1 MNLLE
6 VKNLSVRFS
15 PAGRP
20 VVDAVQGISFAIKP
34 KQTLALVGESGSGK
48 SVSAFS
54 ILRLLPYPM
63 ASHPSGEII
72 FDKQDL
78 LKLSD
83 SNIRKIRGRRV
94 GMIFQEPMT
103 ALNPLHTIEKQI
115 SETIRLHLGFSKSKT
130 LERVKE
136 LLDLVEFHEGVKRLG
151 AYPHELS
158 GGQRQRVMIAMALAC
173 NPDLLIADEPTT
185 ALDVTIQAGIIKLLQ
200 NLQADLGMSMLLI
213 SHDLG
218 MVKHLAHN
226 VAVMHNGKIVES
238 GGVDDVFKNSQHD
251 YTKRLIDAEP
261 KGSPPLVPEGSKE
274 QLKVDSIKVVFE
286 NKPLFSFKKLKPKV
300 AVDGI
305 SFSLNQGETLGVVGE
320 SGSGKSTLAYAILR
334 LIGSSGTVVF
344 QGKQLP
350 SGLKKMLPWRKD
362 LQIIFQDPFGSLN
375 PRFSI
380 LDVVCEGLRVH
391 ATNLSAKEM
400 HLAASKALERVGLS
414 GAFLERYPHELSGG
428 QRQRVAIARALVL
441 KPKLVILDEPTSALD
456 RSIQSDILDLLRKL
470 QSDYGLSYVF
480 ISHDLKVI
488 KAMAHRVI
496 VMRDGKIIEQNTAE
510 HIFSTPQNDYTKN
523 LLNSCF
529 W

>member
-6 VKNLSVRFS
+6 VKNLSVRFA
-15 PAGRP
+15 PMGRP
-20 VVDAVQGISFAIKP
+20 VVDAVQGISFAIQP

-54 ILRLLPYPM
+54 ILRLLLYPM

-72 FDKQDL
+72 FGNKDL
-78 LKLSD
+78 LKIPD
-83 SNIRKIRGRRV
+83 SGIRQIRGRRI

-115 SETIRLHLGFSKSKT
+115 AETIQLHLGFSKTKT

-136 LLDLVEFHEGVKRLG
+136 LLDLVEFSEGAKRLG

-185 ALDVTIQAGIIKLLQ
+185 ALDVTIQAAIVKLLQ
-200 NLQADLGMSMLLI
+200 KLQAELGMSMLLI

-218 MVKHLAHN
+218 MVRHLAHN
-226 VAVMHNGKIVES
+226 VAVMYNGKIVES
-238 GGVDDVFKNSQHD
+238 GEVDDVFKNPQHD
-251 YTKRLIDAEP
+251 YTKRLINAEP
-261 KGSPPLVPEGSKE
+261 KGVPPSIPHGSKE
-274 QLKVDSIKVVFE
+274 QLKIDDIRVAFE
-286 NKPLFSFKKLKPKV
+286 RKPLFSFKKLSAKV
-300 AVDGI
+300 AVDHI
-305 SFSLNQGETLGVVGE
+305 SFVLNQGETLGVVGE

-334 LIGSSGTVVF
+334 LIGSSGRVVF
-344 QGKQLP
+344 QGQELP
-350 SGLKKMLPWRKD
+350 KGLKKMLPWRKD

-391 ATNLSAKEM
+391 AKNLSAKEM
-400 HLAASKALERVGLS
+400 RSLAAYALEQVGLNS
-414 GAFLERYPHELSGG
+414 TFLERFPHELSGG

-456 RSIQSDILDLLRKL
+456 RSIQLDILDLLRQL
-470 QSDYGLSYVF
+470 QRDYGLSYIF
-480 ISHDLKVI
+480 ISHDLKVV
-488 KAMAHRVI
+488 KVMAHRVI
-496 VMRDGKIIEQNTAE
+496 VMRDGKIVEENTAE
-510 HIFSTPQNDYTKN
+510 HLFSNPQNPYTQN

>member
-1 MNLLE
+1 MNLLD

-72 FDKQDL
+72 FDNQNL
-78 LKLSD
+78 LKIPENSL
-83 SNIRKIRGRRV
+83 RQIRGRRI

-115 SETIRLHLGFSKSKT
+115 SETVRLHLGLSKLKT

-136 LLDLVEFHEGVKRLG
+136 LLDLVEFHEGLNRLN

-158 GGQRQRVMIAMALAC
+158 GGQRQRVMIAMGLAC

-185 ALDVTIQAGIIKLLQ
+185 ALDVTIQAGIVKLLQ
-200 NLQADLGMSMLLI
+200 KLQADLGMGMLLI

-218 MVKHLAHN
+218 MVKHLAHE
-226 VAVMHNGKIVES
+226 VAVMHHGKIVES
-238 GGVDDVFKNSQHD
+238 GSVTGVFQNPQHD
-251 YTKRLIDAEP
+251 YTKRLIDSEP
-261 KGSPPLVPEGSKE
+261 KGTPRSLPKGRQQ
-274 QLKVDSIKVVFE
+274 QLSVENIKVQFE
-286 NKPLFSFKKLKPKV
+286 NKSLFSFKKLPPKV
-300 AVDGI
+300 AVNQI
-305 SFSLNQGETLGVVGE
+305 SFSLDQGETLGVVGE

-334 LIGSSGTVVF
+334 LINSSGRVVF
-344 QGKQLP
+344 QGHELPNNLKQ
-350 SGLKKMLPWRKD
+350 MLPWRKD

-391 ATNLSAKEM
+391 ATDLSANQM
-400 HLAASKALERVGLS
+400 RLAASQALEQVGLS
-414 GAFLERYPHELSGG
+414 GDFLDRYPHELSGG

-456 RSIQSDILDLLRKL
+456 RSIQADILDLLRKL
-470 QSDYGLSYVF
+470 QDDYGLSYVF

-488 KAMAHRVI
+488 RAMAHRVL
-496 VMRDGKIIEQNTAE
+496 VMRDGQIVEQNEAE
-510 HIFSTPQNDYTKN
+510 LLFRQPQHAYTKN
-523 LLNSCF
+523 LLNSCL

>member
-6 VKNLSVRFS
+6 VKNLSVRFA
-15 PAGRP
+15 PMGRP
-20 VVDAVQGISFAIKP
+20 VVDAVQDISFKIQP

-72 FDKQDL
+72 FDQQDL
-78 LKLSD
+78 LKISD
-83 SNIRKIRGRRV
+83 NEIRQIRGKRI

-115 SETIRLHLGFSKSKT
+115 SETIRLHLKLSKT
-130 LERVKE
+130 ETLGRVKE
-136 LLDLVEFHEGVKRLG
+136 LLDLVEFPEAVQRLS

-200 NLQADLGMSMLLI
+200 KLQSDLGMSMLLI

-218 MVKHLAHN
+218 MVKHIAHN

-238 GGVDDVFKNSQHD
+238 GSVDEVFKKSQHA

-261 KGSPPLVPEGSKE
+261 KGNPVPVLKNAKE
-274 QLKVDSIKVVFE
+274 QVVVNDIKVVFE
-286 NKPLFSFKKLKPKV
+286 NKPLFSFKKLPPKI
-300 AVDGI
+300 AVNHV
-305 SFSLNQGETLGVVGE
+305 SFVLNQGETLGVVGE

-334 LIGSSGTVVF
+334 LIGSSGRVVF
-344 QGKQLP
+344 QGQELP
-350 SGLKKMLPWRKD
+350 KGLKKMLPWRKD

-391 ATNLSAKEM
+391 CKDLSTKKMRET
-400 HLAASKALERVGLS
+400 AAQALEQVGLNET
-414 GAFLERYPHELSGG
+414 FLERYPHELSGG

-441 KPKLVILDEPTSALD
+441 KPTLVILDEPTSALD
-456 RSIQSDILDLLRKL
+456 RSIQSDILDLLRNL
-470 QSDYGLSYVF
+470 QKDYGLSYIF

-488 KAMAHRVI
+488 KVMSHRVI
-496 VMRDGKIIEQNTAE
+496 VMRDGKIVEQNSAE
-510 HIFSTPQNDYTKN
+510 NLFNNPQTEYTKN
-523 LLNSCF
+523 LLHSCF